1 MNTSPALG
9 GPLGFLADAA
19 SKAAD
24 AITRGVPGAGGQ
36 FVVNHDNILAA
47 ANIIQIQVDTLEDLF
62 LAKSFDLLVEA
73 PGEDIVSVR
82 IANEWNDRLVNA
94 DDSYAARVTEYVTSL
109 RKLITQLRDS
119 AANYG
124 FSEDEIAAA
133 FRENRG

>member
-47 ANIIQIQVDTLEDLF
+47 ANIIQVQVDTLEDL
-62 LAKSFDLLVEA
+62 LADRSQDLYVQA
-73 PGEDIVSVR
+73 PGNDEVSMR
-82 IANEWNDRLVNA
+82 MADEWNKRLIID
-94 DDSYAARVTEYVTSL
+94 DDSYSYRVNDYIL
-109 RKLITQLRDS
+109 
-119 AANYG
+119 
-124 FSEDEIAAA
+124 
-133 FRENRG
+133 